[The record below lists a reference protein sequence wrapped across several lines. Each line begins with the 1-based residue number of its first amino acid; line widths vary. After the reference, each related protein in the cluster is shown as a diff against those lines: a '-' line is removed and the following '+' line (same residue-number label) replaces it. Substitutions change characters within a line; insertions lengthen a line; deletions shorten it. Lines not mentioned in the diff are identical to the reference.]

1 MSEAIFNAEVTQLV
15 TDALN
20 QWRDQALTAS
30 PNVARLDL
38 GSLAV
43 VPNALIPS
51 GRIAVWQQ
59 GIEWNLQS
67 FAREIDVVIG
77 RRAVVDGASLLF
89 PLVAIELKTGKSL
102 NTDVIDTKDTVYGA
116 LKEQY
121 PCLMTC
127 FVLQSNAVRRLEDA
141 TLLRNGRHFDRI
153 ITEWNA
159 QGKTVL
165 TNAIFAHLVY
175 AVEYWGR

>member
-1 MSEAIFNAEVTQLV
+1 MSEAIFNAEVTQFV
-15 TDALN
+15 NEVLN

-38 GSLAV
+38 RSLAV

-59 GIEWNLQS
+59 GLEWNLQT
-67 FAREIDVVIG
+67 FAREIDVVVG
-77 RRAVVDGASLLF
+77 RQAVVDGASLLF
-89 PLVAIELKTGKSL
+89 PLIAIELKTGKSL
-102 NTDVIDTKDTVYGA
+102 NTDDIDTKDAVYGA

-121 PCLMTC
+121 PRLMTC
-127 FVLQSNAVRRLEDA
+127 FVLQSNAIRRLEDA

-153 ITEWNA
+153 ITEWDA
-159 QGKTVL
+159 QGQAVL
-165 TNAIFAHLVY
+165 GSAIFGHLAY